1 MDSYIT
7 IDNIA
12 EGLYKEKGS
21 KFLAFAYHVRTTD
34 EIKEILDTLR
44 KEHHDARHVC
54 YAYMLGPEKK
64 DFRAADDSEPSGT
77 AGRPILGAILSSG
90 ATDIL
95 IAVVRY
101 FGGTKL
107 GTSGLINA
115 YKTASQDAMEHAV
128 LVEKTVDAEI
138 TFSFEY
144 VMMNDVMKVIK
155 DLNPNVISQSF
166 DNDCV
171 MTLSIRKGEFDRLK
185 DRLLKIDRLRVDE

>member
-21 KFLAFAYHVRTTD
+21 KFLAFAYHVRNTD

-64 DFRAADDSEPSGT
+64 DYRAADDSEPSGT
-77 AGRPILGAILSSG
+77 AGRPILGTILSSG

-115 YKTASQDAMEHAV
+115 YKTASFDAMEHAV
-128 LVEKTVDAEI
+128 LVEKTIDCEI

-144 VMMNDVMKVIK
+144 VMMNDVMKVVK
-155 DLNPNVISQSF
+155 DLNPNIVSQNF
-166 DNDCV
+166 DNDCQ

-185 DRLLKIDRLRVDE
+185 DRLLKIDRLRVED